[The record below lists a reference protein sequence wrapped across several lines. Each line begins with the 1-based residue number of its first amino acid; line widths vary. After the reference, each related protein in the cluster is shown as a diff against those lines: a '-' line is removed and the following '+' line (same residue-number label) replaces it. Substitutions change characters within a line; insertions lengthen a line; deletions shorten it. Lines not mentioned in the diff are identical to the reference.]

1 MVAAR
6 ASVVDA
12 AAVAVVMLGS
22 VMAGC
27 TDVPASP
34 TYVDDVRPILLAN
47 CVRCHRAPA
56 ACTPFER
63 RGYRL
68 DHWSDVGDVRGVAT
82 MTERITVRAA
92 DLGDMPPDNPLPE
105 REREILR
112 RWQRAGSPRGD
123 ESARVPALVLT
134 SPVPDV
140 EPADQQ
146 LRLDYEVRDPDGDA
160 LSWTIAW
167 RREDV
172 LGALTGPLAAG
183 RGRVVV
189 DVGVLT
195 SGTYQLVARLKDE
208 LAEQATEVDL
218 GGPITIG
225 ARAAAPTVA
234 LAYPRGGE
242 RLARAAMIEVRWR
255 TDDADSAGPLTARLR
270 LIADDGTTTDI
281 ASGLDARVG
290 HATWMPTDV
299 AAGRYDLEL
308 TVSDGSAERS
318 SRSACPVTLLP

>member
-1 MVAAR
+1 MRAAAR
-6 ASVVDA
+6 ASVVGVA
-12 AAVAVVMLGS
+12 AAA

-68 DHWSDVGDVRGVAT
+68 DHWSDVGDVRGVAA

-92 DLGDMPPDNPLPE
+92 DLGDMPDDNPLPE

-123 ESARVPALVLT
+123 ASARAPVLQV
-134 SPVPDV
+134 SSQVPDV
-140 EPADQQ
+140 EPADQVV
-146 LRLDYEVRDPDGDA
+146 RLDYEIRDPDGDA
-160 LSWTIAW
+160 LSWTIGW
-167 RREDV
+167 RREGIEGV
-172 LGALTGPLAAG
+172 LTGPLAAG
-183 RGRVVV
+183 RGQVAV

-208 LAEQATEVDL
+208 LAAGPTEVDV

-234 LAYPRGGE
+234 LIYPRGGE
-242 RLARAAMIEVRWR
+242 SLSRAAMIEVRWR

-270 LIADDGTTTDI
+270 LIGEDGATI
-281 ASGLDARVG
+281 AVASGLDARAG
-290 HATWMPTDV
+290 HATWMPADV
-299 AAGRYDLEL
+299 AGGRYDLEL

-318 SRSACPVTLLP
+318 SRSACPFTLR